1 MLIQLTRN
9 PQRKLSSNSK
19 SKASA
24 KTNTSSFYE
33 QTIDDRSFLSE
44 DDSLID
50 IVIEH
55 PSIEA
60 MFNDEQYLVIIELL
74 HKKRNENLLNAIYM
88 KCNEGLLITTY
99 GKEIIIA
106 MIAMNN
112 ILVMNTILYFVIK
125 YIDQYISN
133 SNFIKII
140 SALYSMQSDFVL
152 QELSKVLKL

>member
-1 MLIQLTRN
+1 
-9 PQRKLSSNSK
+9 
-19 SKASA
+19 
-24 KTNTSSFYE
+24 
-33 QTIDDRSFLSE
+33 
-44 DDSLID
+44 
-50 IVIEH
+50 
-55 PSIEA
+55 
-60 MFNDEQYLVIIELL
+60 
-74 HKKRNENLLNAIYM
+74 M

-140 SALYSMQSDFVL
+140 SALYSTQSDFVL

>member
-1 MLIQLTRN
+1 M
-9 PQRKLSSNSK
+9 
-19 SKASA
+19 
-24 KTNTSSFYE
+24 
-33 QTIDDRSFLSE
+33 
-44 DDSLID
+44 
-50 IVIEH
+50 
-55 PSIEA
+55 
-60 MFNDEQYLVIIELL
+60 
-74 HKKRNENLLNAIYM
+74 LNAIYM

-140 SALYSMQSDFVL
+140 SALYSTQSDFVL

>member
-74 HKKRNENLLNAIYM
+74 HKKRNENLLNAM
-88 KCNEGLLITTY
+88 KVC
-99 GKEIIIA
+99 
-106 MIAMNN
+106 
-112 ILVMNTILYFVIK
+112 
-125 YIDQYISN
+125 
-133 SNFIKII
+133 
-140 SALYSMQSDFVL
+140 
-152 QELSKVLKL
+152 

>member
-1 MLIQLTRN
+1 MFIQWQRN
-9 PQRKLSSNSK
+9 PQRKSSSNSK

-24 KTNTSSFYE
+24 KTNTSSFCD
-33 QTIDDRSFLSE
+33 QTIDNMSFLSE

-55 PSIEA
+55 PSIES
-60 MFNDEQYLVIIELL
+60 MFNNEQYLVIIDLL
-74 HKKRNENLLNAIYM
+74 HKTFNENLLNTIYM
-88 KCNEGLLITTY
+88 KCDEGLLITTY
-99 GKEIIIA
+99 GKEIIIS
-106 MIAMNN
+106 MISMNN
-112 ILVMNTILYFVIK
+112 ILITNTILYFVIK

-140 SALYSMQSDFVL
+140 SSLYSTQNDFVL

>member
-24 KTNTSSFYE
+24 KTNTSSFCE

-112 ILVMNTILYFVIK
+112 ILVMNTILYFVI
-125 YIDQYISN
+125 N
-133 SNFIKII
+133 T
-140 SALYSMQSDFVL
+140 
-152 QELSKVLKL
+152 